1 MEGHKIIMLEDYF
14 KAVLPLPKKTKNN
27 LLSEERKTNMRKILT
42 TNVYKTKSAIWSYN
56 QRKKKVSL
64 LVVNS
69 DGMTNDLIEYRP
81 HNKHYVSHRD
91 RIKRIAG

>member
-1 MEGHKIIMLEDYF
+1 MEGCEMSLEDYF

-27 LLSEERKTNMRKILT
+27 LLSERKTNMRKILT

-81 HNKHYVSHRD
+81 HNKHYEKHRN

>member
-1 MEGHKIIMLEDYF
+1 
-14 KAVLPLPKKTKNN
+14 
-27 LLSEERKTNMRKILT
+27 MRKILT

-91 RIKRIAG
+91 RIKRIAGVAV

>member
-1 MEGHKIIMLEDYF
+1 MEGCEMSLEDYF

-27 LLSEERKTNMRKILT
+27 LLSERKTNMRKILT

-81 HNKHYVSHRD
+81 HNKHYLSHRD